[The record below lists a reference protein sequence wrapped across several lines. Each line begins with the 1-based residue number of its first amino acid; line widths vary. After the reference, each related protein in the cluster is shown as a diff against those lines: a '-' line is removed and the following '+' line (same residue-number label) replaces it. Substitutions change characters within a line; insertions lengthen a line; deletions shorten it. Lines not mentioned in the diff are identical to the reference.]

1 MAQTT
6 VRAAGRSRMRLLV
19 LALPVLLVVAVVV
32 NLGSIKQV
40 ASGERSL
47 RSIIYGI
54 SMGKGDGL
62 MGWKVPRDT
71 GSEKAKVT
79 IEAFLAGGEACH
91 VQTALVGTALGKID
105 PERIRVKFV
114 DAKSGPTAI
123 KRREEVRLGC
133 DQGFAVNGKTEFEV
147 PAPEK
152 GKGAKRTVFLAH
164 NHFSGGAS
172 PMEVLHPVLDQ
183 ELKKAYNG
191 KGLGMTP
198 EEFATRLQSG
208 VDLARGIMEAE
219 AQQARAQQ
227 AEGQGSQ

>member
-1 MAQTT
+1 MAESAI
-6 VRAAGRSRMRLLV
+6 RPAGKSRSRLL
-19 LALPVLLVVAVVV
+19 LMALPALLVVAVVV

-54 SMGKGDGL
+54 SMGKGEGL
-62 MGWKVPRDT
+62 MGWQVPRNT
-71 GSEKAKVT
+71 GSEQAKVT
-79 IEAFLAGGEACH
+79 IEVFLAGGESCH
-91 VQTALVGTALGKID
+91 VQTALLGSALGKID

-114 DAKSGPTAI
+114 DAKSGQAAI

-133 DQGFAVNGKTEFEV
+133 DQGLAVNGKTEFEI

-152 GKGAKRTVFLAH
+152 GKDAKRTVFLAH
-164 NHFSGGAS
+164 NHFSGGAN
-172 PMEVLHPVLDQ
+172 PQEVLHPVLDQ
-183 ELKKAYNG
+183 ELRKAYKG

-208 VDLARGIMEAE
+208 VELARGIMEAE
-219 AQQARAQQ
+219 AQQARAQR
-227 AEGQGSQ
+227 AETQGSQ

>member
-6 VRAAGRSRMRLLV
+6 VRATGWSSMRLLL
-19 LALPVLLVVAVVV
+19 LALPVLLVLAVVV

-71 GSEKAKVT
+71 GSENAKVT
-79 IEAFLAGGEACH
+79 IEVFLAGGESCH
-91 VQTALVGTALGKID
+91 VQTALLGAALGKID

-114 DAKSGPTAI
+114 DAKSGPAAI
-123 KRREEVRLGC
+123 KRREVVRLGC
-133 DQGFAVNGKTEFEV
+133 DQGLAVNGKTEFQI

-152 GKGAKRTVFLAH
+152 GKDAKRTVFLAH

-172 PMEVLHPVLDQ
+172 PQDVLHPVLDQ
-183 ELKKAYNG
+183 ELKKAYKG

-208 VDLARGIMEAE
+208 IDLARGVMEAE

-227 AEGQGSQ
+227 AEGQASQ